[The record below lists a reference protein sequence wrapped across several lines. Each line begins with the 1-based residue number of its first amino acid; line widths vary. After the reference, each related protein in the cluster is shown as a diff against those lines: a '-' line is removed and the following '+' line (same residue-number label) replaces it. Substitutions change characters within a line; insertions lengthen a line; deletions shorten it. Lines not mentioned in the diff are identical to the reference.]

1 MCVIDDTV
9 SEVYRLS
16 IYVYRGINLHDIK
29 LSPFG
34 GNRREVDADRATA
47 HLTHAAHVLLPTNC
61 DILFT
66 IWRIAL
72 RFEILHQKLY
82 MSL

>member
-1 MCVIDDTV
+1 MIDDTV

-16 IYVYRGINLHDIK
+16 IYVYRGIHLHDIK
-29 LSPFG
+29 LSPFS
-34 GNRREVDADRATA
+34 GNRRQVDGIRATA
-47 HLTHAAHVLLPTNC
+47 HPTHAAHVLPPTNC

-66 IWRIAL
+66 IWRVGLI
-72 RFEILHQKLY
+72 FEILHQKLY